1 MTGVGHWSRHRSG
14 NVITGRVN
22 HVRILSWLATLD
34 EVVYFVVSD
43 RQHRIYAVDNRIIWL
58 TTPDPNLLLDLR
70 CGAGGDSEYEDLQ
83 YIDKVWHNSEVIT
96 KLSFS
101 RWNIPIWSLVLPP
114 TVLSAYLILW
124 KPRKRSCPN

>member
-1 MTGVGHWSRHRSG
+1 MFFHGWQRKLGVVTLLLACVLMGAWLRCRS
-14 NVITGRVN
+14 
-22 HVRILSWLATLD
+22 LD